1 MSDLPSLMLDLF
13 RRAGIPADAVI
24 NRSDFGM
31 INSVPFIGEEVRLH
45 IESEFVRE

>member
-1 MSDLPSLMLDLF
+1 MSDLPRLMIDLF
-13 RRAGIPADAVI
+13 RRAGFSADAVI

-31 INSVPFIGEEVRLH
+31 INSVPFVGEDVRLH